1 MSAIQILPHY
11 NFEDWQNW
19 EGKWELIHGIPYAM
33 SPTPVLKH
41 QIIANALGTEFGI
54 ALKKCKNCRAMQP
67 VDYKIGDD
75 IVVQPDL
82 LVVCKPINKPYLDFA
97 PALVAEI
104 LSPATD
110 LKDRHTKFQIYE
122 QQQVKYY
129 IIISPDSETAEVF
142 ENNPTGYQLVKDG
155 TNFNYQFNFSDE
167 NCLADVNFAEIWE

>member
-1 MSAIQILPHY
+1 MSAIQILPYY

-33 SPTPVLKH
+33 SPAPVPKH
-41 QIIANALGTEFGI
+41 QIIANALGAEFYA
-54 ALKKCKNCRAMQP
+54 ALKTCKKCKAMQP
-67 VDYKIGDD
+67 VDYKIGVD

-82 LVVCKPINKPYLDFA
+82 LVVCKPINKAYLDFA

-104 LSPATD
+104 LSPATA
-110 LKDRHTKFQIYE
+110 LKDRHTKFQIYQ

-142 ENNPTGYQLVKDG
+142 ENCPTGYQLVKNG
-155 TNFNYQFNFSDE
+155 TNFNYQFNFGDE
-167 NCLADVNFAEIWE
+167 NCLADVNFAEIWK